1 MMSSYTPD
9 STAELQTTASDMNR
23 GSLLKIMMQ
32 NFVFCTL
39 VAVLLW
45 QFVPSVGQYGFFNCF
60 VHAQA
65 IGNTIALM
73 AIGLTRWGI
82 SAGIGDNLAKVLGIL
97 VSTVLGTL
105 IGLWLAGTV
114 LGLRTGPLDFFYDAD
129 EYIVT
134 AITAVLASLA
144 FNWHLNRREKLTRL
158 ELRAT
163 RQQHRADRAH
173 HAMLRAQLDP
183 HMFFNTLANLRAL
196 INTDTEQAIAMLDR
210 LDGFMR
216 QSLKASRSTHHTLQE
231 ETAVLD
237 DYLSLLQIRLQDRLQ
252 YKIDIPATCRN
263 VQIPTLLLQPL
274 VENAVRHGI
283 EPNVEGGLVSISA
296 QLTQNALNLVVEDT
310 GVGMDTSVIARI
322 NNTTVNTSFN
332 KNRASKPNTADQ
344 AQYPPQH
351 SPQRLPQRG
360 DSGFGLENLRERLH
374 LAYGTDAQLH
384 ITPSTMNNTGT
395 RVEITIPVKPPA

>member
-1 MMSSYTPD
+1 MMSSCTPD
-9 STAELQTTASDMNR
+9 STSELQTTADMNR

-39 VAVLLW
+39 IAILLW

-73 AIGLTRWGI
+73 AIGLTRWAISTGI
-82 SAGIGDNLAKVLGIL
+82 ADHLAKVLAIL

-114 LGLRTGPLDFFYDAD
+114 LGLRTGPLDFFYEAD

-158 ELRAT
+158 ELLAT

-183 HMFFNTLANLRAL
+183 HMLFNTLANLRAL

-216 QSLKASRSTHHTLQE
+216 QSLKASRSTHHSLQE
-231 ETAVLD
+231 ETAVLE
-237 DYLSLLQIRLQDRLQ
+237 DYLSLLQIRLQDRLR
-252 YKIDIPATCRN
+252 YVIDIPEPCRN
-263 VQIPTLLLQPL
+263 VIIPTLLLQPL

-296 QLTQNALNLVVEDT
+296 RLADNALQLVVEDT
-310 GVGMDTSVIARI
+310 GVGMDTDNKARTTRQK
-322 NNTTVNTSFN
+322 NT
-332 KNRASKPNTADQ
+332 DQ
-344 AQYPPQH
+344 LQH
-351 SPQRLPQRG
+351 Q

-374 LAYGTDAQLH
+374 LAYGTDAQLN
-384 ITPSTMNNTGT
+384 ITPSTNNSTGT
-395 RVEITIPVKPPA
+395 RVEITLPANNQHNHA